1 MLSEKIKELRKKKGL
16 SQEELANSL
25 NVSRQAI
32 TKWESGEG
40 TPDIDNL
47 RNIALFF
54 HVSVDYL
61 IDSKTEKTL
70 DLKGK
75 FELAEVFLF
84 LFGICLG
91 IVAKSFEFGFV
102 MCLLLPGITVCISNI
117 ILDRKYQKE
126 NNILAQKE
134 LQETTLPTDMFGR
147 ILDTNKN
154 AKGKRMKTYFVNSV
168 LDISALEIFTIVGVA
183 FGKDEFMSAGLN
195 LVNNATINNV
205 LNYIIGF
212 LIGVVVFFTLE
223 YVINETKIKKYNKT
237 GRK

>member
-16 SQEELANSL
+16 TQEELANSL

-195 LVNNATINNV
+195 LVNNATIKNV

>member
-1 MLSEKIKELRKKKGL
+1 MFSEKIKELRKKKGL
-16 SQEELANSL
+16 TQEELANSL

>member
-16 SQEELANSL
+16 TQEELENSL